1 MFKTLRYINWSEL
14 SGLIVGAVLAV
25 SICTTFFILVAKLYQ
40 EGVLGK
46 REYNLYCNLVSGQGL
61 RKGTTVQI
69 NGVNV
74 GSVGDISLA
83 DSASVSFV
91 KLTLTIDVEYQKWI
105 TNKSVVYATRD
116 QNIISERVVNIDIS
130 HKGDKILED
139 GEYLIADKAQDIE
152 TVLKT
157 ANELINSI
165 DKLVL
170 AANSILNLAVD
181 TNTTVGML
189 LGSRALYNQLDIATV
204 RINNLLV
211 DASGLMGGVN
221 SIFQTVNAS
230 MPKALAFADTLSS
243 GVMGLMGNLDNLTG
257 RANSL
262 INSLDTTMRNVS
274 GMVNELHS
282 MVGITSNLITDGS
295 QTLNKADDFI
305 GGVSKIWPIRNK
317 IPNKDTIPLLE
328 DAW

>member
-25 SICTTFFILVAKLYQ
+25 SICVAVLILVAKLQQ

-46 REYNLYCNLVSGQGL
+46 KEYGLYCDLVSGQGL

-74 GSVGDISLA
+74 GSIGDISLTDVGLVRLKLIL
-83 DSASVSFV
+83 DS
-91 KLTLTIDVEYQKWI
+91 KYKNWI
-105 TNKSVVYATRD
+105 TDKSIAHATRD

-130 HKGDKILED
+130 QKGDRILED
-139 GEYLIADKAQDIE
+139 DEFLIAGTAQDIE
-152 TVLKT
+152 NVLKT
-157 ANELINSI
+157 ANELISSI
-165 DKLVL
+165 NRLVS
-170 AANSILNLAVD
+170 AADSLLNLVID
-181 TNTTVGML
+181 TNTTIGML
-189 LGSRALYNQLDIATV
+189 LGSRVLYDNLDIATN
-204 RINNLLV
+204 RLNNLLV
-211 DASGLMGGVN
+211 DAGGLMGGVN
-221 SIFQTVNAS
+221 NIFQTVNAN
-230 MPKALAFADTLSS
+230 MPKALVFADTLSS
-243 GVMGLMGNLDNLTG
+243 GVMGLMGNLDNLTD

-274 GMVNELHS
+274 DMVNELNS

-295 QTLNKADDFI
+295 QTLNKADDFM

-328 DAW
+328 DVW